1 MVQRTEVIRCNTKYL
16 NLKQKLNCKN
26 YGIYV
31 AECKNCD
38 MQYVGQTKNKFSV
51 RWLHTDRIGTNLNFE
66 ENNDKAALLKHYAN
80 YHEEI
85 LVNKLCISDCFSVIF
100 VEQPNKRNLN

>member
-1 MVQRTEVIRCNTKYL
+1 MVQHTEVIRCNTKYL

-26 YGIYV
+26 YEIYM
-31 AECKNCD
+31 AEYKNCN

-51 RWLHTDRIGTNLNFE
+51 RWTEHRPNWNKSKFE
-66 ENNDKAALLKHYAN
+66 ENSDKAALLKHYAN

-85 LVNKLCISDCFSVIF
+85 LVNKLCISDYVKVIF
-100 VEQPNKRNLN
+100 VEQPNKRNLD